1 MAYRASIS
9 FTHDPL
15 LAADVTA
22 GGAPLWFVRAQVLP
36 VHGWSAIRRAR
47 ARFSSSLPRLPTS
60 LLPLPGGCDTLGA
73 LSDSPPLSP
82 RWGTSMRIF
91 SVSRLLSS
99 LLLCFACL
107 AQENHP
113 APQSPAQNAP
123 AAQPAL
129 KTRPRIA
136 VALEGGGALGL
147 AHIGVLKWFE
157 EHHIP
162 VDYIAGTSMGGLV
175 GGLYATGKS
184 ADDLKIIVQRADW
197 SLLLAGGT
205 PYQDLSFRRKEDAR
219 DVPNTIQIGLKNGPT
234 LPPGLNSGEQINL
247 LIDRHTLAY
256 SELPSF
262 SDLPIPFRCVST
274 ELVSGKPYIFQD
286 GSLSDALRAT
296 ISIPGVFDPVRHGDQ
311 IFVDGGLVNNLPTDV
326 ARNMGADVVIAIHLQ
341 ISKTVAKEIQ
351 SAFSVLGRS
360 VELVIAETEI
370 RGMAGADLIVSANVE
385 DFDSTDYQKSSALI
399 QRGYDAAAEKAQI
412 LKPYALDDPEWAE
425 YQRQIQSRR
434 RSAIGTPQF
443 VRVEGVSLENDRNIQ
458 NFLRPFVGKPIS
470 TPQLD
475 EYLTRLTGLG
485 RYDSV
490 TYGMVRENGQD
501 GLLVRVHEKTYA
513 PPLFQPSFSLDG
525 SEPDDVTFTLGSR
538 FTFMDIAGERSEWRT
553 DLQFGATYGIA
564 TELYRPFLPLSR
576 WFFAPSFNAS
586 QNTFLVYRKHDPL
599 ADYRQDQVASGID
612 LGYSFNRFSELRV
625 GYSVGYYDAYLRLGT
640 PEFAPTSGG
649 VAALKVRYILD
660 HTNDPVIP
668 TKGYYIQSLFHFYN
682 AYPGATE
689 NFPTLQ
695 VTLNGFQPV
704 SSQGSFFLT
713 ASGGTTF
720 GFRHV
725 GSPPPFFLGGPGR
738 LSAYG
743 LNELFGNQYFLARGG
758 YLHKV
763 FTLPTFVG
771 KQVYFTGGGEFGKIY
786 GDPNPV
792 PRFSAD
798 IVGGFIGET
807 ALGPVFVGGSIG
819 DSGHYK
825 WFFQLGRIF

>member
-1 MAYRASIS
+1 M
-9 FTHDPL
+9 
-15 LAADVTA
+15 
-22 GGAPLWFVRAQVLP
+22 
-36 VHGWSAIRRAR
+36 
-47 ARFSSSLPRLPTS
+47 
-60 LLPLPGGCDTLGA
+60 
-73 LSDSPPLSP
+73 
-82 RWGTSMRIF
+82 
-91 SVSRLLSS
+91 
-99 LLLCFACL
+99 
-107 AQENHP
+107 
-113 APQSPAQNAP
+113 
-123 AAQPAL
+123 
-129 KTRPRIA
+129 RPRIG

-184 ADDLKIIVQRADW
+184 ADDLKSIVQDADW
-197 SLLLAGGT
+197 PLLLAGGT

-219 DVPNTIQIGLKNGPT
+219 DVPNTLRIGLKNGPT
-234 LPPGLNSGEQINL
+234 LPPGLNTGHQINL
-247 LIDRHTLAY
+247 LIDRETLPY
-256 SELPSF
+256 SEVLSF
-262 SDLPIPFRCVST
+262 NDLPIPFRCVST
-274 ELVSGKPYIFQD
+274 ELVSGKPFIFQD
-286 GSLSDALRAT
+286 GSLSDALRST
-296 ISIPGVFDPVRHGDQ
+296 ISIPGVFAPVRHGDQ

-326 ARNMGADVVIAIHLQ
+326 ARDMGADVVIAIHLQ
-341 ISKTVAKEIQ
+341 TSKTAAKEIQ
-351 SAFSVLGRS
+351 SAFSVLDRS

-370 RGMAGADLIVSANVE
+370 RGMAGADLIVRAHVE
-385 DFDSTDYQKSSALI
+385 DFDSTDYQKSAALI
-399 QRGYDAAAEKAQI
+399 QRGYEAAAEKAQI
-412 LKPYALDDPEWAE
+412 LKAYALNDADWAE

-434 RSAIGTPQF
+434 RTIIGTPQF
-443 VRVEGVSLENDRNIQ
+443 VRVEGVNPEIDKNIQ
-458 NFLRPFVGKPIS
+458 NFLHPFAGKPIS

-475 EYLTRLTGLG
+475 EALTRLTGLG

-490 TYGMVRENGQD
+490 TYGMIRENGQD

-513 PPLFQPSFSLDG
+513 PPLLQPSFAIDG

-538 FTFMDIAGERSEWRT
+538 FTFMDVAGERSEWRT
-553 DLQFGATYGIA
+553 DLQFGGTYGIA

-576 WFFAPSFNAS
+576 WFFAPSLDAS
-586 QNTFLVYRKHDPL
+586 QNTFLIYRKHDPL

-625 GYSVGYYDAYLRLGT
+625 GYSIGYFDNYLRLGT
-640 PEFAPTSGG
+640 PEFTSSSGE
-649 VAALKVRYILD
+649 VAALRVRYILD

-682 AYPGATE
+682 DYPGATE
-689 NFPTLQ
+689 DFPTLQ

-704 SSQGSFFLT
+704 SSQGSLFLT
-713 ASGGTTF
+713 TSGGTTF

-725 GSPPPFFLGGPGR
+725 GSPPPFFLGGPNQ

-743 LNELFGNQYFLARGG
+743 SHELFGNQYFFARGG

-771 KQVYFTGGGEFGKIY
+771 KQVYFTGGGEFGKMY
-786 GDPNPV
+786 GDPFPV

-798 IVGGFIGET
+798 VVGGFIGET
-807 ALGPVFVGGSIG
+807 ALGPVFLGGSIG

>member
-1 MAYRASIS
+1 
-9 FTHDPL
+9 
-15 LAADVTA
+15 
-22 GGAPLWFVRAQVLP
+22 
-36 VHGWSAIRRAR
+36 
-47 ARFSSSLPRLPTS
+47 
-60 LLPLPGGCDTLGA
+60 
-73 LSDSPPLSP
+73 
-82 RWGTSMRIF
+82 MRNF
-91 SVSRLLSS
+91 SVALFLSS
-99 LLLCFACL
+99 LLLCSVCFAQQNL
-107 AQENHP
+107 P
-113 APQSPAQNAP
+113 AAKPPAQTVP
-123 AAQPAL
+123 IAQPAP
-129 KTRPRIA
+129 KTRPRIG

-162 VDYIAGTSMGGLV
+162 VDYIAGTSMGGLM

-184 ADDLKIIVQRADW
+184 ADDLKSIVQNADW
-197 SLLLAGGT
+197 PLLLAGGT
-205 PYQDLSFRRKEDAR
+205 PYRDLAFRRKEDAR
-219 DVPNTIQIGLKNGPT
+219 AVPNTIQIGLKNGPT
-234 LPPGLNSGEQINL
+234 LPPGLNNGEQVNL
-247 LIDRHTLAY
+247 LIDRETLPY
-256 SELPSF
+256 SEVLTF
-262 SDLPIPFRCVST
+262 NDLPIPFRCVST
-274 ELVSGKPYIFQD
+274 ELVSGKPFIFQD

-296 ISIPGVFDPVRHGDQ
+296 ISIPGVFAPVRRGDL

-341 ISKTVAKEIQ
+341 ISRTAAKEIQ
-351 SAFSVLGRS
+351 SAFSVLERS
-360 VELVIAETEI
+360 VELIIAETEI
-370 RGMAGADLIVSANVE
+370 HGMAGADLIVRAHVE
-385 DFDSTDYQKSSALI
+385 DFDSTDYEKAAALI
-399 QRGYDAAAEKAQI
+399 QRGYDAAAEKALI
-412 LKPYALDDPEWAE
+412 LNTYALSDPDWAE
-425 YQRQIQSRR
+425 YQRHIQSRR
-434 RSAIGTPQF
+434 RTTIGTPQF
-443 VRVEGVSLENDRNIQ
+443 VRVEGVSPENDRNIQ
-458 NFLRPFVGKPIS
+458 NFLHSFVGKPVS
-470 TPQLD
+470 SPQLD

-501 GLLVRVHEKTYA
+501 GLLVRVHQKTYA
-513 PPLFQPSFSLDG
+513 PPLLQPSFSLDG

-538 FTFMDIAGERSEWRT
+538 FTFMDVAGERSEWRT
-553 DLQFGATYGIA
+553 DLQFGVTYGIA

-576 WFFAPSFNAS
+576 WFFAPSLNAS
-586 QNTFLVYRKHDPL
+586 QNTFLIYRKHDPL
-599 ADYRQDQVASGID
+599 ADYRQDQVTSGID
-612 LGYSFNRFSELRV
+612 LGYSFNRFSEIRV
-625 GYSVGYYDAYLRLGT
+625 GYSVGYYDAFLRLGT

-660 HTNDPVIP
+660 HTNEPVIP

-682 AYPGATE
+682 DYPGATE
-689 NFPTLQ
+689 NFPALQ

-704 SSQGSFFLT
+704 SSEGSLFLT

-725 GSPPPFFLGGPGR
+725 GSPPPFFLGGPNQ

-743 LNELFGNQYFLARGG
+743 LNELFGNQYFFARGG